1 MKTNMELKIYV
12 DMDVILETEFSEEQI
27 ANMIKG
33 YNFNDYKFNEF
44 NIRKLSDGTEVTV
57 FPHFNIYND
66 LIITVSYF

>member
-1 MKTNMELKIYV
+1 MKTNMELRIYV

-27 ANMIKG
+27 ANMIKA

-44 NIRKLSDGTEVTV
+44 NIRKLSDGTEVNV

-66 LIITVSYF
+66 LIMTVSYF